1 MHAVVGFI
9 LAWFVFFPSL
19 LDIFICHF
27 THFLFRWA
35 MYRYACS
42 LGLTAAYRDIQ
53 IVGRVIRMCI
63 ALPLLPHGRI
73 EEAFQAIQLYAQA
86 VNEVPDVQVRL
97 SVARFLGYIRTFWLD
112 QVGAPRF
119 SVYNQVNRTNNHIE
133 SWHRGLNEI
142 MMVAHPGFW
151 VFIGKC

>member
-1 MHAVVGFI
+1 
-9 LAWFVFFPSL
+9 
-19 LDIFICHF
+19 
-27 THFLFRWA
+27 
-35 MYRYACS
+35 
-42 LGLTAAYRDIQ
+42 
-53 IVGRVIRMCI
+53 MCI

-97 SVARFLGYIRTFWLD
+97 SVAQFLGYIRTFWLD
-112 QVGAPRF
+112 RVGAPRF
-119 SVYNQVNRTNNHIE
+119 SVYNQVNRTNNLIE